1 MEIFKSIATNVKNF
15 NLSDFLSGI
24 FKKKEVENFMLNSI
38 KNRLYYKGETG
49 SGQKLK
55 TDKSNKYSYA
65 DATMDLKAYFN
76 QRNEN
81 VTLKDTGKFYD
92 SLKVENN
99 LFGFEI
105 NADYR
110 NIHENFT
117 KLYNEAEF
125 EREISSLNEAEI
137 EKLLSDY
144 VNIEIEKRIY
154 ELFQN

>member
-1 MEIFKSIATNVKNF
+1 
-15 NLSDFLSGI
+15 
-24 FKKKEVENFMLNSI
+24 
-38 KNRLYYKGETG
+38 
-49 SGQKLK
+49 
-55 TDKSNKYSYA
+55 
-65 DATMDLKAYFN
+65 MDLKAYFN

-105 NADYR
+105 NADFR

-137 EKLLSDY
+137 DKLLSDY

>member
-105 NADYR
+105 NADFR
-110 NIHENFT
+110 NIYENFT
-117 KLYNEAEF
+117 KLYSEAEF
-125 EREISSLNEAEI
+125 EHEISSLNEAEI
-137 EKLLSDY
+137 DKLLSDY